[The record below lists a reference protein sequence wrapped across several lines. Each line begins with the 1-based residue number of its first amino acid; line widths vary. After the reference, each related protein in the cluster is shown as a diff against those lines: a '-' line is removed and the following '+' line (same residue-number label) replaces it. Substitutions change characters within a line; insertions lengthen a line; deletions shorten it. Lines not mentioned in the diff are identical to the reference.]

1 MFSDLLDVFAN
12 SSQTLTHPMTQWL
25 FSACCSARL
34 LPMLAKRS
42 NGWWWYGGKIF
53 LHTTTSRG
61 GTIMRTAQALHRVNN
76 SKQLLTTKLKKVANI
91 SACFSWKTWSLF
103 LHATLQSCN
112 PNKFLEVKRSQNTN
126 SLKWHMNA
134 EHIYFDA
141 ILKTVG
147 FEFSIEKQWLKNFL
161 LPHRQVNHFPPNYV
175 PLYSLLFIQEIYYVG
190 VSNCQA
196 QVPLSSIAVKSS
208 LFFMPG

>member
-1 MFSDLLDVFAN
+1 
-12 SSQTLTHPMTQWL
+12 
-25 FSACCSARL
+25 
-34 LPMLAKRS
+34 MLAKRS

-112 PNKFLEVKRSQNTN
+112 PNKFLEVKRSQNTD
-126 SLKWHMNA
+126 SWKWHMNA

-141 ILKTVG
+141 ILKNKRFQVM
-147 FEFSIEKQWLKNFL
+147 IEKQWSKNWFLNFL
-161 LPHRQVNHFPPNYV
+161 TENFFPSKP
-175 PLYSLLFIQEIYYVG
+175 
-190 VSNCQA
+190 
-196 QVPLSSIAVKSS
+196 S
-208 LFFMPG
+208 LFLHARLQSCNSNTFLEIKRSQNTDCWKRHECRIHLL